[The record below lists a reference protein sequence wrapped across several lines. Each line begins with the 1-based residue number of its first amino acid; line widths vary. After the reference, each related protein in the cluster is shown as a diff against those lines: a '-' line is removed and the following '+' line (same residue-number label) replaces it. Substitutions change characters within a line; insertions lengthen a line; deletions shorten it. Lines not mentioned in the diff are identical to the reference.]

1 MTQINQ
7 EMRSHQ
13 KASKILL
20 DILSG
25 EEIPGF
31 AFISVIDS
39 ASLCNT
45 GGLAAGVCG

>member
-1 MTQINQ
+1 MTQINH

-13 KASKILL
+13 KALKILS

-31 AFISVIDS
+31 AFISVKI
-39 ASLCNT
+39 N
-45 GGLAAGVCG
+45 